1 MDSEN
6 SIILSGRMEE
16 APVYD
21 HTVLGE
27 AFYKTRVAARRL
39 SGTEDVL
46 PVTLSERL
54 LTGIDALPGAGSF
67 VSIDGQLRS
76 YNRRDGAGR
85 HLVLTVFAR
94 GARFQ
99 TEPIPDENDVY
110 LIGCVC
116 KPVVYRTTP
125 FMREIADL
133 LIAAPRRY
141 GKSDY
146 LPVIAWGRNARFAS
160 ALETGDRV
168 ALTGRMQSRIY
179 RKQLED
185 GNCEE
190 RTAYEISVSGIE
202 RV

>member
-6 SIILSGRMEE
+6 SIILSGRIEE
-16 APVYD
+16 APVFD

-54 LTGIDALPGAGSF
+54 LTEASPEPGSF
-67 VSIDGQLRS
+67 VTIDGQLRS

-85 HLVLTVFAR
+85 HLIVTVFAR

-99 TEPIPDENDVY
+99 AGPIPDENDVY
-110 LIGCVC
+110 LIGRVC
-116 KPVVYRTTP
+116 KPAVYRTTP

-133 LIAAPRRY
+133 LLAVPRRY

-168 ALTGRMQSRIY
+168 ALTGRMQSRVY
-179 RKQLED
+179 RKQLES
-185 GNCEE
+185 GESEE
-190 RTAYEISVSGIE
+190 RTAYEISVSGME

>member
-6 SIILSGRMEE
+6 SIILSGRIEE
-16 APVYD
+16 APVFD

-54 LTGIDALPGAGSF
+54 LTEASPEPGSF
-67 VSIDGQLRS
+67 VTIDGQLRS

-85 HLVLTVFAR
+85 HLIVTVFAR
-94 GARFQ
+94 EARFQ
-99 TEPIPDENDVY
+99 AGPIPDENDVY
-110 LIGCVC
+110 LIGRVC
-116 KPVVYRTTP
+116 KPAVYRTTP

-133 LIAAPRRY
+133 LLAVPRRY

-168 ALTGRMQSRIY
+168 ALTGRMQSRVY
-179 RKQLED
+179 RKQLES
-185 GNCEE
+185 GESEE
-190 RTAYEISVSGIE
+190 RTAYEISVSGME